1 MINIYRELAVSKNLI
16 IDGNEEKYNLLVRN
30 YKYLLEYYINSK
42 IDLLK
47 YDNMI
52 KNSDLSIGTNSKYKS
67 INEYLNLDYIFLIN
81 NLFVE
86 KLSNE
91 DINEILNKF
100 NKDDISNE
108 LITIVERTYKDVILD
123 NYREDGYTDKIY
135 KVCYGPI
142 VPRNMV
148 NNNSLVFKL
157 VYGRNLI
164 DVEGDKFIGL
174 HKKQLMFLED
184 VINKL
189 KEEVSNKLNID
200 CEVLL
205 EKDIY

>member
-1 MINIYRELAVSKNLI
+1 MININRELAVSKNLI

-30 YKYLLEYYINSK
+30 YKYLLEYFINSK

-52 KNSDLSIGTNSKYKS
+52 KNSDLSIGTNSKYKN

-100 NKDDISNE
+100 NKDNISNE
-108 LITIVERTYKDVILD
+108 LINTIDKTYKDVILD

-135 KVCYGPI
+135 KVCYGSI

-157 VYGRNLI
+157 VYGKNLI

>member
-1 MINIYRELAVSKNLI
+1 MININRELAVSKNLI

-30 YKYLLEYYINSK
+30 YKYLLEYYINSR
-42 IDLLK
+42 IDLSN

-100 NKDDISNE
+100 NKDNISNE
-108 LITIVERTYKDVILD
+108 LITIIERTYKDVILD

-135 KVCYGPI
+135 KVCYGSI

-157 VYGRNLI
+157 IYGKNLI
-164 DVEGDKFIGL
+164 DVEGDQFIGL